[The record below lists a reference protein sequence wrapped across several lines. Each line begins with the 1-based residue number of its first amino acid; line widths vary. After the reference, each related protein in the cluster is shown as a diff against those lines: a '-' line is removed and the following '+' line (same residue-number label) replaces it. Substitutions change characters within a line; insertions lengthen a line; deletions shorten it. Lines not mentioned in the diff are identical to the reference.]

1 VNLKYLITI
10 VLVITSILTH
20 AHASTLPQW
29 FLESFKKLH
38 LNDRYEIKFY
48 LKPTFL
54 QADFNGDGVN
64 DIAALV
70 TEKKTHKGG
79 ILLIH
84 GNTDQWFVFG
94 AGTDFGNGSD
104 DFFNWLKK
112 WKLYRDR
119 VVYETTF
126 DKDDNITGSRTVK
139 LKRPSIN
146 LLMLEDIEP
155 SPVAVIYWNG
165 KKYIWIHQGE

>member
-1 VNLKYLITI
+1 MKYLVII
-10 VLVITSILTH
+10 VLVITSIPTH
-20 AHASTLPQW
+20 AQASTLPQW
-29 FLESFKKLH
+29 FLTSFKRHH
-38 LNDRYEIKFY
+38 LNDRYEIKSN

-54 QADFNGDGVN
+54 QGDFNGDGVN

-84 GNTDQWFVFG
+84 GCTDQWFVFG
-94 AGTDFGNGSD
+94 AGTDFGSGSD

-112 WKLYRDR
+112 WKLCREK
-119 VVYETTF
+119 VVYETTI

-139 LKRPSIN
+139 LKRPGIN
-146 LLMLEDIEP
+146 LLMKEEAEP